1 MKSKSKPLTD
11 PLLRGGGE
19 VVSANSFRE
28 FLGASKRPDKL
39 VPLPGDWGK
48 RGFKTRLWVLSE
60 SEVLDARTAT
70 VRFLSKHFG
79 EGEVYLR
86 IAADPEIAQ
95 EEFARQ
101 FIARSLRDPDEP
113 TQALLSVEDVRIYFT
128 AEDRMAIM
136 EAVTQFRAER
146 SPLASLRSEQDAK
159 EFVALLGKDP
169 TASELLSY
177 SDTDTLRSIA
187 RELAVQLTTL
197 MKANSLST

>member
-1 MKSKSKPLTD
+1 MKPKPLTD
-11 PLLRGGGE
+11 PMLRGSGE
-19 VVSANSFRE
+19 VVSANPFRE

-60 SEVLDARTAT
+60 AEVLEARTAT

-86 IAADPEIAQ
+86 IAADPAIAQ
-95 EEFARQ
+95 EELERQ
-101 FIARSLRDPDEP
+101 VVARSLRDPDEP

-128 AEDRMAIM
+128 AEDRAAIM
-136 EAVTQFRAER
+136 DALTQFRAER
-146 SPLASLRSEQDAK
+146 SPLASLKSPEDAK
-159 EFVALLGKDP
+159 EFIALLGKDP
-169 TASELLSY
+169 TASELLNY
-177 SDTDTLRSIA
+177 SDIDTLRSIA

-197 MKANSLST
+197 MRANSSST